1 MAKLVKSPVKR
12 KGSPG
17 TPDED
22 PETPVSTLSS
32 NVAGSDKGYYGDEE
46 PSSYD
51 GEQVEVLLIE
61 EAEGGRVHPA
71 RQRKSKWMRD
81 VERVKIII
89 LKLTI
94 KIFLGTTPA
103 KSTIFK
109 GASSLSSRAKL
120 IFGLFIV
127 LVIAMSWVGSTQM
140 GKSAYAGNFKA
151 PFFLVWFGTCWMIVI
166 FPISVPFYFLANR
179 KLPTCSGLLEL
190 WRYILDFSLFSVS
203 LSFSTFSLFGPILHL
218 SCSPFFYSFPP
229 SLIPTSLPPSLT
241 HSFPLSSLP
250 PPIFSPHIVIVV
262 RSLILL
268 APVQSLS

>member
-71 RQRKSKWMRD
+71 RQRKSKWTRD

-203 LSFSTFSLFGPILHL
+203 LSLLCLSLFLH
-218 SCSPFFYSFPP
+218 FFSVWTYFTFVLFSFLLLFSSLPYSYLTP
-229 SLIPTSLPPSLT
+229 SLPPSLT
-241 HSFPLSSLP
+241 HPLSLLSLLPFSLP
-250 PPIFSPHIVIVV
+250 I
-262 RSLILL
+262 
-268 APVQSLS
+268 